1 MNLRRTLLVELKHD
15 GEFSEVI
22 LSGIP
27 RDHRIPIEL
36 KGKYVSWPQNWP
48 FFPLHNHSPPQ
59 TPTHKRRKKRTTHTQ
74 TPPKSP
80 YISINPVM
88 WIGLFCVCLC
98 FSSFTFPP
106 SREMGWCFK
115 LGEALYMPLKLQ
127 HAGIHVHT
135 SVCMPLILSRLI
147 FFPFFNQFL
156 LKVFYYVWG
165 F

>member
-1 MNLRRTLLVELKHD
+1 VPAESAAETATVNHGIRWETHCIMATKTGHSFPCTTTPHPKH
-15 GEFSEVI
+15 
-22 LSGIP
+22 
-27 RDHRIPIEL
+27 
-36 KGKYVSWPQNWP
+36 Q
-48 FFPLHNHSPPQ
+48 
-59 TPTHKRRKKRTTHTQ
+59 PTKEEKKEPHTQ